1 MSLSVRGLLIGVM
14 MGSGVGLAR
23 AAETPQAALKIG
35 YVDMQRAIQSTT
47 AGKKAKETLESEF
60 NKKKK
65 ELEKKEAD
73 IKKMNE
79 DFEKKK
85 LVLSDDVKEKKAG
98 ELRVEMMKYQELVGK
113 SQLEIQK
120 KERDLTLPI
129 VKKLKDILDDV
140 AKKEGY
146 TMVLEKSEQNVL
158 YAVKEIDL
166 TDRLI
171 KDFEKK

>member
-1 MSLSVRGLLIGVM
+1 MIFSRLSKGVIGMVLFAL
-14 MGSGVGLAR
+14 SASVW
-23 AAETPQAALKIG
+23 AETPLKLG
-35 YVDMQRAIQSTT
+35 YVDMQKAIQTT
-47 AGKKAKETLESEF
+47 TVGKKAKETLEAEF

-73 IKKMNE
+73 IKAMNE

-85 LVLSDDVKEKKAG
+85 LVLSDEVKEKKSN
-98 ELRVEMMKYQELVGK
+98 EIRTQMMKYQELVGQ

-129 VKKLKDILDDV
+129 VKKLREILEKV
-140 AKKEGY
+140 AQKEGY
-146 TMVLEKSEQNVL
+146 TMILEKSEQNVL
-158 YAVKEIDL
+158 FAIKEVDL

-171 KDFEKK
+171 KDFEAAK

>member
-1 MSLSVRGLLIGVM
+1 MNKYLAVGMSLVFCGAVW
-14 MGSGVGLAR
+14 
-23 AAETPQAALKIG
+23 AAEEPLKIG
-35 YVDMQRAIQSTT
+35 YVDMQKAIQSTT

-85 LVLSDDVKEKKAG
+85 LVLSDEVKEKKAT
-98 ELRVEMMKYQELVGK
+98 EIRTEMMKYQELVGK
-113 SQLEIQK
+113 SQVEIQK

-129 VKKLKDILDDV
+129 VSKLKDLLEKI
-140 AKKEGY
+140 AKDGKY
-146 TMVLEKSEQNVL
+146 TVILEKSEQNVL
-158 YAVKEIDL
+158 YAIKDIDL
-166 TDRLI
+166 TDRLV
-171 KDFEKK
+171 KDFESAK

>member
-1 MSLSVRGLLIGVM
+1 MIFSSFSKGVIGMVLFALSASVW
-14 MGSGVGLAR
+14 
-23 AAETPQAALKIG
+23 AETPLKLG
-35 YVDMQRAIQSTT
+35 YVDMQKAIQTT
-47 AGKKAKETLESEF
+47 TVGKKAKETLEAEF

-73 IKKMNE
+73 IKAMNE

-85 LVLSDDVKEKKAG
+85 LVLSDEVKEKKSN
-98 ELRVEMMKYQELVGK
+98 EIRTQMMKYQELVGQ

-129 VKKLKDILDDV
+129 VKKLREILEKV
-140 AKKEGY
+140 AQKEGY
-146 TMVLEKSEQNVL
+146 TMILEKSEQNVL
-158 YAVKEIDL
+158 FAIKDVDL

-171 KDFEKK
+171 KDFEAAK